1 MTDGDLRVGAIV
13 VYAGHGVG
21 RILER
26 SNRRIQG
33 VDQPVVLIELFNGL
47 SVSLPLQRAEMLLR
61 PPVSEGD
68 LSAVRDALRQD
79 PTESDKR
86 WPARKHD
93 AEAKLATGMPTDL
106 AEVIRDSGARSS
118 PTSSERP
125 LYLRARDCLA
135 EEIAQVRGLD
145 VGDARTWIDEQ
156 LARL

>member
-13 VYAGHGVG
+13 VYTGHGVG
-21 RILER
+21 RIRER

-33 VDQPVVLIELFNGL
+33 VDQQVVLIELFNGL
-47 SVSLPLQRAEMLLR
+47 SVSLPLQRAELLLR
-61 PPVSEGD
+61 PPVSEAD
-68 LSAVRDALRQD
+68 LSAVREALRQE

-86 WPARKHD
+86 WLARKQD

-118 PTSSERP
+118 PTSSERS